1 MRTFRATQVPCR
13 RRQGAFGR
21 VKAGLLHLRIGLGEL
36 AASRADEGAADLA
49 HLRFVETSDR
59 LDEQCT
65 RNGAKVVERD
75 RALDRHAISW
85 PQLHLGRNVS
95 DGARHQGDGHVPE
108 ARNCFVAG
116 EDDNR
121 PASFLCQLEP
131 ADPSASYQGS
141 SRIAS
146 RALARAQ
153 ASSVASRLSA
163 LPQVFSESRSRVR
176 RASAASASASLR
188 SSTNE

>member
-1 MRTFRATQVPCR
+1 MPR
-13 RRQGAFGR
+13 
-21 VKAGLLHLRIGLGEL
+21 KAGALPRAPRCMRESEGRSAPATCLGQS
-36 AASRADEGAADLA
+36 AASRAEESAADLA
-49 HLRFVETSDR
+49 HLCLVEMRDR
-59 LDEQCT
+59 LDEQCA
-65 RNGAKVVERD
+65 RNSAQVVERD
-75 RALDRHAISW
+75 RAVDRHAISW
-85 PQLHLGRNVS
+85 AQLYLRRNVS
-95 DGARHQGDGHVPE
+95 DGARHQGNCHVPE

-121 PASFLCQLEP
+121 PAPFLCQLEP
-131 ADPSASYQGS
+131 ADLTASYQGS

-163 LPQVFSESRSRVR
+163 LAQVLSESRSRVR